1 MDEKI
6 QQLNKIFWMWLKWR
20 KEART
25 CEVLSHPGSRVC
37 SAIRAGLG
45 AREGRGERG
54 KGNKMIRLCKEK

>member
-6 QQLNKIFWMWLKWR
+6 QQLNKTFWMWLKWR

-25 CEVLSHPGSRVC
+25 CEVLSQPVSRVC

-45 AREGRGERG
+45 AREGRGERS
-54 KGNKMIRLCKEK
+54 KGN

>member
-45 AREGRGERG
+45 AREGRGERS
-54 KGNKMIRLCKEK
+54 KGN